1 MGGRNSITQPS
12 QIPGPLAAIVN
23 VTLFN
28 MKRLN
33 FLFTIGVTSLIITS
47 CKPTQ
52 SGQSMIVGT
61 NYNQQKNE
69 TILTVLPYG
78 NIALPGNWIKVS
90 YDKVSKQ
97 HFFKNDDSTTIA
109 VTKNPKQQYPF
120 YKSEQSNEDFLS
132 EFTKW
137 ESDYFKTQ
145 GATINFIEDQ
155 SDKGYVL
162 WKASI
167 EKENINTI
175 YLFGLKGDYAY
186 NLLSDSKTWTD
197 EKKKQF
203 LINLFNNN

>member
-1 MGGRNSITQPS
+1 
-12 QIPGPLAAIVN
+12 
-23 VTLFN
+23 
-28 MKRLN
+28 MKCLH
-33 FLFTIGVTSLIITS
+33 FLFTIGVPFLIIIS

-52 SGQSMIVGT
+52 NGQSIIVGA
-61 NYNQQKNE
+61 NYDQHKNE
-69 TILTVLPYG
+69 TILTIMPYG
-78 NIALPGNWIKVS
+78 NIVLPGKWTKVS

-97 HFFKNDDSTTIA
+97 HFFKSDDSITIA
-109 VTKNPKQQYPF
+109 VAKNPKQQYPF
-120 YKSEQSNEDFLS
+120 YKSEQLNKDFLT

-175 YLFGLKGDYAY
+175 YLFGTKGDYAY
-186 NLLSDSKTWTD
+186 NLLGDSKIWTD
-197 EKKKQF
+197 EKTKQF